1 MDNVGLLSRDRGTSS
16 LQFSDSDLDTP
27 VYPGLARTG
36 RNRTKRGRGD
46 PLGIESD
53 SFTENVQ
60 PWQDFRV
67 HSKRRRKFKRMAIA
81 PGVDVRGGGA
91 TATKRK
97 KVRSRSGYDGR
108 TNNRLSATSSCTPGK
123 RKRSTR
129 EKSVESGDI
138 LGGGSRSRTVSLSE
152 DKMEMEEEE
161 ESSSSLSSSEW
172 EDVNDGCGSPEGEAD
187 DEQSD
192 WPGHDPGHTD
202 EELDPEISFS
212 SRKLVGPGKGRV
224 MRAGSRRLKSTN
236 RSPPY
241 GEMLQRFLQ
250 VGRCQLPSTV
260 SSLSSVFQDSSMQ
273 SLRLKNVKSSDR
285 NMILSLARL
294 YNLSVTVE
302 ANTLILSK
310 LLARQA
316 RSETEPGGLGGQEF
330 AVPGVPQQRQYRDKE
345 DRTKKQRKHGPIL
358 EASSMVTRQQH
369 SSGSRHRNA
378 LI

>member
-16 LQFSDSDLDTP
+16 LQFSDSDLEAP
-27 VYPGLARTG
+27 VHPGLARTG
-36 RNRTKRGRGD
+36 RTRTKRGRGETM
-46 PLGIESD
+46 GIESD

-81 PGVDVRGGGA
+81 PGLDVRDVRGA

-97 KVRSRSGYDGR
+97 KVRSRSGLDGR
-108 TNNRLSATSSCTPGK
+108 TNTRLSSASSSCTPGK

-138 LGGGSRSRTVSLSE
+138 LGGIGTRSRTVSLNE
-152 DKMEMEEEE
+152 DKMEVGEEED
-161 ESSSSLSSSEW
+161 SSSSLSSSEW
-172 EDVNDGCGSPEGEAD
+172 EDFNDGCGSPEGEAD

-212 SRKLVGPGKGRV
+212 RKLVGAGRGRV
-224 MRAGSRRLKSTN
+224 MRAGSRRLKSNN

-250 VGRCQLPSTV
+250 VR
-260 SSLSSVFQDSSMQ
+260 
-273 SLRLKNVKSSDR
+273 
-285 NMILSLARL
+285 
-294 YNLSVTVE
+294 
-302 ANTLILSK
+302 
-310 LLARQA
+310 
-316 RSETEPGGLGGQEF
+316 PG
-330 AVPGVPQQRQYRDKE
+330 
-345 DRTKKQRKHGPIL
+345 H
-358 EASSMVTRQQH
+358 
-369 SSGSRHRNA
+369 
-378 LI
+378 